1 MFKREF
7 FTVLVEFCYYSILRK
22 VDIRNLLRFI
32 QIQDLGQFILIQDT
46 THPQILFNE
55 HTTKVFGSG
64 NKLKCKNVLLVRMI
78 AVAGAQTANKSDQV
92 FSS

>member
-7 FTVLVEFCYYSILRK
+7 YTVLVEFCYYNILRK
-22 VDIRNLLRFI
+22 VDIRNLRWC
-32 QIQDLGQFILIQDT
+32 ILMQDT

-64 NKLKCKNVLLVRMI
+64 NKLKCKNVLLVHMI